1 MARFTTTTR
10 LIDSSIRIILAGQ
23 TPTGAYVAS
32 PNFPSYRF
40 AWLRDGSYCALAMD
54 AVGHRDS
61 AERFHDW
68 VNSVIQS
75 QESRIQEIVASRAAG
90 AALTAV
96 EMLPTRYT
104 LAGTL
109 EQDDD
114 EPWPNFQL
122 DGYGTWLFA
131 LESHYRGDLP
141 VKFLGTV
148 DLVAQYIL
156 ATWSLPCYDY
166 WEEYGERVHTSTLAS
181 LAAGLGAAGR
191 LLGRDELAEA
201 AATVMATIRDNCVV
215 DGRFAKGPEDDRVD
229 ASLLSLATPF
239 ALVDPGDPV
248 MAQTVRAIRAELSS
262 PTGGIRRYLGDTF
275 YGGNPWIMLTAWL
288 GWHER
293 RVGQDAVAAAAQAWV
308 EARAGEGDT
317 LAEQILDEPQAADL
331 VTFWIGKWGPVADP
345 LLWSHAKYILMA
357 TESPNTESP
366 NTESDGP
373 E

>member
-1 MARFTTTTR
+1 MARSTTTTR

-23 TPTGAYVAS
+23 APSGAYIAS

-68 VNSVIQS
+68 VGSVILS
-75 QESRIQEIVASRAAG
+75 QASRIHDIVARRAAG
-90 AALTAV
+90 DELNVV

-104 LAGTL
+104 LDGSL
-109 EQDDD
+109 EREDD

-141 VKFLGTV
+141 VRFFAAV
-148 DLVAQYIL
+148 QLVAEYIL

-166 WEEYGERVHTSTLAS
+166 WEEYGDRVHTSTLAS
-181 LAAGLGAAGR
+181 LAAGLGAAAR
-191 LLGRDELAEA
+191 LLGRDDLAET
-201 AATVMATIRDNCVV
+201 ATLIMATIRESCIV
-215 DGRFAKGPEDDRVD
+215 DGHFTKGPEDDRVD
-229 ASLLSLATPF
+229 ASLLSLSTPF
-239 ALVDPGDPV
+239 GLVGQDDAVMVRTVDAVRTAL
-248 MAQTVRAIRAELSS
+248 AS

-288 GWHER
+288 GWHDR
-293 RVGQDAVAAAAQAWV
+293 RVGQNAISARSQAWV
-308 EARAGEGDT
+308 EGQAGEGGA
-317 LAEQILDEPQAADL
+317 LAEQILDEPQAPDL
-331 VTFWIGKWGPVADP
+331 VDFWIKKWGPVADP
-345 LLWSHAKYILMA
+345 LLWSHAKYILMT
-357 TESPNTESP
+357 TESETNE
-366 NTESDGP
+366 
-373 E
+373 